1 MILRPTARRACGER
15 QFSYE
20 STALQGGYFTYYMI
34 DRAILQRLGDVND
47 DKVVSIEEA
56 FAYAKAN
63 IGLKKQ
69 KPEMDNQ
76 YLGDMI
82 L

>member
-1 MILRPTARRACGER
+1 
-15 QFSYE
+15 
-20 STALQGGYFTYYMI
+20 MI